1 MRPAYWL
8 EEGAARS
15 CAVCKIEASGI
26 DYEGNSG
33 SWSGTGFL
41 VAPGILCTNHHV
53 INNRDVAARSRGL
66 FDFAALPDGSV
77 RQVST
82 VRLRPDKLFWTS
94 PVVAEDGSGGLDA
107 MFVAVDGDPGTT
119 FSHMSLLRQTFS
131 VGDKDKLNIIQ
142 HPSGRLKEVAIRD
155 NTVTW
160 QDARVVRYESDTE
173 AGSSGAPVFNDAWE
187 PVALH
192 HAAQEKSNEGIKFS
206 ALATAIEQDSQNGD
220 KNARQLMTLF
230 RGADELMGF
239 FGSLGRTVSGNGGME
254 RVVSAY
260 SGEDQDVD
268 IGFWNIEWFNRRWE
282 EKLDSVARIVV
293 EMNLDIWVFV
303 ESSQEATDA
312 LARHLAE
319 KYNVL
324 TWRVFAS
331 QDAAPELQIT
341 TVMWNSAT
349 VEVSQLAWPEK
360 VHRWFNVSSRDFGS
374 LGLEAVHG
382 KVFDR
387 FPALFQVNTRL
398 AGAASRFNLVP
409 IHLKAKDEGSCAAAW
424 RRGCWLRL

>member
-1 MRPAYWL
+1 M
-8 EEGAARS
+8 
-15 CAVCKIEASGI
+15 
-26 DYEGNSG
+26 
-33 SWSGTGFL
+33 
-41 VAPGILCTNHHV
+41 
-53 INNRDVAARSRGL
+53 
-66 FDFAALPDGSV
+66 
-77 RQVST
+77 
-82 VRLRPDKLFWTS
+82 
-94 PVVAEDGSGGLDA
+94 
-107 MFVAVDGDPGTT
+107 
-119 FSHMSLLRQTFS
+119 
-131 VGDKDKLNIIQ
+131 
-142 HPSGRLKEVAIRD
+142 
-155 NTVTW
+155 
-160 QDARVVRYESDTE
+160 
-173 AGSSGAPVFNDAWE
+173 
-187 PVALH
+187 ALH